1 MTRYACL
8 EDARLRI
15 NTLKQHLDCSD
26 MKNELN
32 IEIAH
37 NIIDDIDND
46 IRQAMEEWE

>member
-8 EDARLRI
+8 EDARIRIKELRV
-15 NTLKQHLDCSD
+15 NLSSY
-26 MKNELN
+26 MLN
-32 IEIAH
+32 NYDEKVL